1 MLIRDEKDGQCV
13 LSGAVCVPSPA
24 SPVGFV
30 TRIWGNGMSDRYPQN
45 LRLLAKSAATLII
58 VLIVAGVVWHGVTIG
73 TFERIWD
80 DLVERPD
87 APMRFRLILQPLMA
101 ALVAIRD
108 GLEDARTGRSPY
120 FWTVLRDPRRRVG
133 RLNEGLNG
141 TARIILLAV
150 AMDTIY
156 QIIVLKRFYPTE
168 AVGIAVLLA
177 FVPYLVIRGPV
188 TRLARQWLG
197 SAPPH

>member
-1 MLIRDEKDGQCV
+1 
-13 LSGAVCVPSPA
+13 
-24 SPVGFV
+24 
-30 TRIWGNGMSDRYPQN
+30 MSDDDPQN
-45 LRLLAKSAATLII
+45 LSLLAKLAAALII

-87 APMRFRLILQPLMA
+87 APVRFRLILQPLMA
-101 ALVAIRD
+101 ALVAIRH
-108 GLEDARTGRSPY
+108 GLKDARTGRSPY
-120 FWTVLRDPRRRVG
+120 FWTVLRDPHRRVR

-156 QIIVLKRFYPTE
+156 QMIVLKRFYPTE

-177 FVPYLVIRGPV
+177 CVPYLVIRGLV
-188 TRLARQWLG
+188 TRLARQCLG
-197 SAPPH
+197 SAPPHQIS

>member
-1 MLIRDEKDGQCV
+1 
-13 LSGAVCVPSPA
+13 
-24 SPVGFV
+24 
-30 TRIWGNGMSDRYPQN
+30 
-45 LRLLAKSAATLII
+45 
-58 VLIVAGVVWHGVTIG
+58 
-73 TFERIWD
+73 
-80 DLVERPD
+80 
-87 APMRFRLILQPLMA
+87 MRFRLILQPLTA

-168 AVGIAVLLA
+168 AVGMAVLLA

-197 SAPPH
+197 SAPPHQIS

>member
-1 MLIRDEKDGQCV
+1 
-13 LSGAVCVPSPA
+13 
-24 SPVGFV
+24 
-30 TRIWGNGMSDRYPQN
+30 MSDRYPQN

-87 APMRFRLILQPLMA
+87 APMRFRLVLQPLMA

-108 GLEDARTGRSPY
+108 GLKDARTGRSPY

-133 RLNEGLNG
+133 RLNEALNG

-188 TRLARQWLG
+188 TRLARRCLG
-197 SAPPH
+197 SAPPHQIS

>member
-1 MLIRDEKDGQCV
+1 
-13 LSGAVCVPSPA
+13 
-24 SPVGFV
+24 
-30 TRIWGNGMSDRYPQN
+30 MSDRYPQN

-73 TFERIWD
+73 TFERICD